1 MSIRDMIIYNMRK
14 ASLTKTG
21 RLRKTLPRFTMTEID
36 DMVLEHVY
44 NDDNLSSPE
53 FHSVRARI
61 SELTAQGLLVRENG
75 KYTLNPWSQLP
86 GTVVA

>member
-1 MSIRDMIIYNMRK
+1 
-14 ASLTKTG
+14 
-21 RLRKTLPRFTMTEID
+21 
-36 DMVLEHVY
+36 MVLEHVY
-44 NDDNLSSPE
+44 NDDNLSSPK